1 MLMLK
6 DKNSSTVFIISGIII
21 AVVLAAVLVI
31 LPSLKPSTTLYLGD
45 GVFNG
50 RIAMN
55 DADRKQG
62 LSGLDS
68 LPVNQALIMAYPG
81 DGQWQIWMKDMKF
94 PIDII
99 WLNSDKKVV
108 YIAKNATPE
117 DSTNTVFTPTGSARY
132 VVEVP
137 AGTVENRKIT
147 TNRTATFDIKVED
160 IK

>member
-6 DKNSSTVFIISGIII
+6 DKNSSSVFIISGITI

-31 LPSLKPSTTLYLGD
+31 LPSLKPSTNLYLGD
-45 GVFNG
+45 GVFHS

-62 LSGLDS
+62 LSGLDK
-68 LPVNQALIMAYPG
+68 LPVDQALIMAYPS
-81 DGQWQIWMKDMKF
+81 DGQWSIWMKDMNF

-108 YIAKNATPE
+108 YIVKNATPE
-117 DSTNTVFTPTGSARY
+117 DSTNTVFTPTVPARY
-132 VVEVP
+132 VVEVA
-137 AGTVENRKIT
+137 AGTVDGRKIT
-147 TNRTATFDIKVED
+147 TNRSAVFDIKMGD